1 LALSADT
8 GLIFDIRRFS
18 IHDGPGI
25 RTTVFLKGCP
35 LACWWC
41 HNPESQS
48 PEPELWLRPGRC
60 IRCGECVEACPE
72 GAITRQED
80 VFVTDLERCTR
91 CGNCLEACAAEARE
105 IVGRRMSV
113 SEVLA
118 EVERDQVFYDES
130 GGGVTFSGGEPLQ
143 QRSFLLALLKACK
156 AKGIHTVL
164 DTCGYATWK
173 ALEQVRPFVDL
184 FLYDL
189 KLVDDARHRQFTGVS
204 NRLILQNLRRLLQ
217 EDHKV
222 DIRLPVIPGVTDG
235 EDDLRQ
241 LGAWIAGLPGSPRV
255 ELLPYHRAA
264 TGKYERLHRDYHL
277 LDVQPPSA
285 EHMQV
290 LKQALQGYGLV
301 VKLGG

>member
-1 LALSADT
+1 LIES

-35 LACWWC
+35 LSCWWC

-60 IRCGECVEACPE
+60 IRCGECVEVCPE
-72 GAITRQED
+72 GAIIRQENI
-80 VFVTDLERCTR
+80 FVTDLERCTR
-91 CGNCLEACAAEARE
+91 CGTCVEACAAEARE
-105 IVGRRMSV
+105 IVGRQMSV
-113 SEVLA
+113 GEVLA
-118 EVERDQVFYDES
+118 AVERDIVFYDES
-130 GGGVTFSGGEPLQ
+130 GGGVTVSGGEPLQ
-143 QRSFLLALLKACK
+143 QRGFLLALLKACQE
-156 AKGIHTVL
+156 KGIHTVL

-173 ALEQVRPFVDL
+173 AFEQVRPYVNL

-217 EDHKV
+217 AGQRVE
-222 DIRLPVIPGVTDG
+222 IRIPVIPGVNDG
-235 EDDLRQ
+235 AEDLRQ
-241 LGAWIAGLPGSPRV
+241 LGTLIASLPGSPKV

-264 TGKYERLHRDYHL
+264 TGKYERLNRDYPL
-277 LDVQPPSA
+277 PEVQPPSA
-285 EHMQV
+285 EHMQAV
-290 LKQALQGYGLV
+290 KQALQVFGLV
-301 VKLGG
+301 VQIGG

>member
-1 LALSADT
+1 MSLTDT

-35 LACWWC
+35 LSCWWC

-60 IRCGECVEACPE
+60 IRCGECVEVCPE

-80 VFVTDLERCTR
+80 IFVTDLERCTR
-91 CGNCLEACAAEARE
+91 CGACLEACAAEARE

-113 SEVLA
+113 GEVLA
-118 EVERDQVFYDES
+118 AVERDIIFYDES
-130 GGGVTFSGGEPLQ
+130 GGGVTISGGEPLQ
-143 QRSFLLALLKACK
+143 QRKFLLPFLKACQ

-164 DTCGYATWK
+164 DTCGYATWQ
-173 ALEQVRPFVDL
+173 AFEQVRPYVNL

-217 EDHKV
+217 AGQRVEL
-222 DIRLPVIPGVTDG
+222 RLPVIPGVNDG
-235 EDDLRQ
+235 AEDLRQ
-241 LGAWIAGLPGSPRV
+241 LGTLIASLPGSPGV
-255 ELLPYHRAA
+255 VLLPYHRAA
-264 TGKYERLHRDYHL
+264 TGKYERLNRDYPL
-277 LDVQPPSA
+277 LEVQPPSA
-285 EHMQV
+285 EHMQAV
-290 LKQALQGYGLV
+290 KQALQAYGLV
-301 VKLGG
+301 VQIGG